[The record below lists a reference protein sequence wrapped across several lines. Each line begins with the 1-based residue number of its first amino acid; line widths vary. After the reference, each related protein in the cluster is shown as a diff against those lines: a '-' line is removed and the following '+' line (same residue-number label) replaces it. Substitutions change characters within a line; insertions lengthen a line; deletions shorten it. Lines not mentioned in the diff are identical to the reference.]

1 MSYHAFGSAIGQSLN
16 LPQMPACVPKD
27 VAVAARDWCAANPAD
42 VRGLG
47 ASAFNANFNVPTT
60 WPAYVAARG
69 FDLVWQGFAPC
80 EIAKHKQCMVA
91 APPPPPRTCL
101 TRKMISTIMACNES
115 APKGDPVAALK
126 HVEKCSGLP
135 LSALALELC
144 PSEPPAPVPQCL
156 DDQWAEMASYC
167 GQYPAFN
174 GPRPT
179 LNTMCWGASRDSA
192 WYRKILA
199 TPPCRVATVTSTVV
213 QSPPPPPAD
222 DYTAT
227 VVQSPPPPPADD
239 YTATVVQ
246 SPPPPPA
253 DDYTATVAQESP
265 PPSDYDVV
273 VTTEDYTDDG
283 ASEDDSEEQT
293 GMSPVVIGGILLLVA
308 AAAGGIYYYSSKKP

>member
-179 LNTMCWGASRDSA
+179 LNTMCWGASREPS
-192 WYRKILA
+192 WYQKVLA
-199 TPPCRVATVTSTVV
+199 TPPCRVATVT
-213 QSPPPPPAD
+213 
-222 DYTAT
+222 
-227 VVQSPPPPPADD
+227 
-239 YTATVVQ
+239 
-246 SPPPPPA
+246 
-253 DDYTATVAQESP
+253 ATVAQEQPPP
-265 PPSDYDVV
+265 PPSQDVPPPSAEDYTDTYAEDDVV

-283 ASEDDSEEQT
+283 GSEDDSEEKP
-293 GMSPVVIGGILLLVA
+293 GMSPVVIGGILLLVV
-308 AAAGGIYYYSSKKP
+308 AAAGGIYYYSRKKP